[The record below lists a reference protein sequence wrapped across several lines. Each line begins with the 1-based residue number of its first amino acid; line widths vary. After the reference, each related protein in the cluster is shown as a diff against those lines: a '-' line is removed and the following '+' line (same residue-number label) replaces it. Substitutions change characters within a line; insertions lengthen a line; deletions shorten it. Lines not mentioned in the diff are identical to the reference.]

1 MLAICG
7 MGCVSYNLGNEY
19 KIIAGKAGIG
29 QFGIEAGF
37 ERGFTTFLSVERS
50 GTRVIRKAHDVT

>member
-1 MLAICG
+1 

-19 KIIAGKAGIG
+19 KITAGKAGIG

-37 ERGFTTFLSVERS
+37 ERGFTTFLPVERS
-50 GTRVIRKAHDVT
+50 GTRVIRIAHDGT